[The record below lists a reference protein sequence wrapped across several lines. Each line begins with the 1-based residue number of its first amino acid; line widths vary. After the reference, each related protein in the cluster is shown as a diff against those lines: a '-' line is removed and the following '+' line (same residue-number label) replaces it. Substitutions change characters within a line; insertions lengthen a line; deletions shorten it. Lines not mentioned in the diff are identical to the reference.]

1 MIAPEFLLLERFAMS
16 DGLLEGKTLGK
27 YRVLQPLGQGGMAR
41 VYRAYHPQLDRY
53 VAIKV
58 LRQDVAGEAE
68 MVARFKREAKAV
80 AALRHPHIVQVFDF
94 DTQDDLCYMVMELVE
109 GDSLKSRLTDHRTR
123 GSRLSGGEA
132 VRIVLD
138 ALDGLEYAHQAGIV
152 HRDIKPANILLTRE
166 GAAVLSDFGIAQVAG
181 GTHYTSSGVMM
192 GTLQYMAPE
201 QGLARGDA
209 RSDIYSMG
217 IVLYEMLVGEPPF
230 DADTPLAILLK
241 HMNDPLPIPREKN
254 PEIPEPLER
263 VLLKTLAKQPEDRY
277 ASAKEMAL
285 ALAEAAASAGLGI
298 PDRVSRP
305 LSFATAASPAE
316 AVSIYTSADRARL
329 AEAEF
334 SKDRTDS
341 NLERT
346 LAHKASSG
354 QGSQRTVRIL
364 RTVFVSLSLVLL
376 YLMFSLTAAA
386 ALNRVEILADTW
398 PVVILLPVFLLGGLG
413 EDLGNPWMFVPM
425 PLLLLTSILLAFF
438 MGTGRWELWPAWLLE
453 PIALFLGIAVPVGE
467 ASDPRHGDFRVTR
480 VSRRISTAVGLLF
493 FIGWPLAIFVGL
505 LAQ

>member
-1 MIAPEFLLLERFAMS
+1 MS

-53 VAIKV
+53 VAVKV

-94 DTQDDLCYMVMELVE
+94 DTQEDLCYMVMELVA
-109 GDSLKSRLTDHRTR
+109 GDSLKARLTDYRTR

-152 HRDIKPANILLTRE
+152 HRDIKPANILLT
-166 GAAVLSDFGIAQVAG
+166 GDGTAVLSDFGIAQVAG
-181 GTHYTSSGVMM
+181 GTQYTSSGAMM

-201 QGLARGDA
+201 QGVARGDA
-209 RSDIYSMG
+209 RSDLYSMG

-263 VLLKTLAKQPEDRY
+263 ILLKSLAKQPEDRF
-277 ASAKEMAL
+277 ASAKDMAQ
-285 ALAEAAASAGLGI
+285 ALTQAAADAGVDVPERI
-298 PDRVSRP
+298 SRP
-305 LSFATAASPAE
+305 LSFNPAASDPDT
-316 AVSIYTSADRARL
+316 VSIYTSADRARL
-329 AEAEF
+329 ADAPF
-334 SKDRTDS
+334 SKDRTDA
-341 NLERT
+341 NLERA
-346 LAHKASSG
+346 LGRRASLG
-354 QGSQRTVRIL
+354 KGSHRTIRIL
-364 RTVFVSLSLVLL
+364 RTVFVSLSLILL

-386 ALNRVEILADTW
+386 ALNRAEILDNSW
-398 PVVILLPVFLLGGLG
+398 PVIILLPVFLLGGLG
-413 EDLGNPWMFVPM
+413 EDLQNPWVFIPM
-425 PLLLLTSILLAFF
+425 PLLLLTAILLAFYS
-438 MGTGRWELWPAWLLE
+438 GTERWDLWTAWLLE
-453 PIALFLGIAVPVGE
+453 PIALFLGIAVCVGE
-467 ASDPRHGDFRVTR
+467 ASDPRHRDFRATHTF
-480 VSRRISTAVGLLF
+480 RRIVTAAGLIF
-493 FIGWPLAIFVGL
+493 FIGWPLAIFVSI

>member
-1 MIAPEFLLLERFAMS
+1 MS
-16 DGLLEGKTLGK
+16 DGSLEGKTLGK

-53 VAIKV
+53 VAVKV

-68 MVARFKREAKAV
+68 MTARFKREAKAV

-109 GDSLKSRLTDHRTR
+109 GDSLKTRLTDYRTR
-123 GSRLSGGEA
+123 GSRIPNGEA

-138 ALDGLEYAHQAGIV
+138 ALGGLEYAHHAGIV
-152 HRDIKPANILLTRE
+152 HRDIKPANILLTGD

-181 GTHYTSSGVMM
+181 GTQYTSSGAMM

-263 VLLKTLAKQPEDRY
+263 ILLKALSKQPEGRY
-277 ASAKEMAL
+277 ASAKEMAR
-285 ALAEAAASAGLGI
+285 ALAEAAAGAGIGVPERI
-298 PDRVSRP
+298 SRP
-305 LSFATAASPAE
+305 LSFTTAASDADT
-316 AVSIYTSADRARL
+316 VSIYTSAERAKL
-329 AEAEF
+329 ADAAF
-334 SKDRTDS
+334 SKDRTDA
-341 NLERT
+341 NLPRT
-346 LAHKASSG
+346 LARKNPPAE
-354 QGSQRTVRIL
+354 GSARTVRIL
-364 RTVFVSLSLVLL
+364 RTVFISLSLILL
-376 YLMFSLTAAA
+376 YFMFSLTAAA
-386 ALNRVEILADTW
+386 ALNRAEIMEKTW

-413 EDLGNPWMFVPM
+413 EDLNNPWMAVPM
-425 PLLLLTSILLAFF
+425 PLLMLTAVLLAFF
-438 MGTGRWELWPAWLLE
+438 VGTGRWELWPAWLLE
-453 PIALFLGIAVPVGE
+453 PIALFAGIAVPVGE
-467 ASDPRHGDFRVTR
+467 ATDPRHGDFQATR
-480 VSRRISTAVGLLF
+480 GLRRIVTGAGLVF
-493 FIGWPLAIFVGL
+493 FIGWPLFIFVSI

>member
-1 MIAPEFLLLERFAMS
+1 MN
-16 DGLLEGKTLGK
+16 DGSLEGKTLGK

-58 LRQDVAGEAE
+58 LRQDVANEAE

-80 AALRHPHIVQVFDF
+80 AALRHPHVVQVFDF
-94 DTQDDLCYMVMELVE
+94 DTQDDLCYMVMELIE
-109 GDSLKSRLTDHRTR
+109 GDSLKARLIDYRTR
-123 GSRLSGGEA
+123 GSRLPAGEA

-138 ALDGLEYAHQAGIV
+138 SLDGLEYAHQAGIV
-152 HRDIKPANILLTRE
+152 HRDIKPANILLTGD

-181 GTHYTSSGVMM
+181 GTHYTSSGAMM

-254 PEIPEPLER
+254 PDIPEPIER
-263 VLLKTLAKQPEDRY
+263 VLLKALAKNPEDRY
-277 ASAKEMAL
+277 PSAKEMAR
-285 ALAEAAASAGLGI
+285 ALSEAAVSAGFGV
-298 PDRVSRP
+298 PERVSRP
-305 LSFATAASPAE
+305 LSFTTAPSASDT
-316 AVSIYTSADRARL
+316 VSIYTSTDRARL
-329 AEAEF
+329 ADAPF
-334 SKDRTDS
+334 SKDRTDA
-341 NLERT
+341 NLERS
-346 LAHKASSG
+346 LARNALSG
-354 QGSQRTVRIL
+354 KGSLRTVRIL
-364 RTVFVSLSLVLL
+364 RTVFVSLSLILL
-376 YLMFSLTAAA
+376 YFMFSLTAAA
-386 ALNRVEILADTW
+386 ALNREEILTNTW

-413 EDLGNPWMFVPM
+413 EELGNPWVFIPM
-425 PLLLLTSILLAFF
+425 PLLLLSSILLAFYV
-438 MGTGRWELWPAWLLE
+438 GTGRWDLWPAWLLE
-453 PIALFLGIAVPVGE
+453 PIALFLGISVCVGE
-467 ASDPRHGDFRVTR
+467 AADPRHADFRLTHA
-480 VSRRISTAVGLLF
+480 SRRIVTAVGLFF
-493 FIGWPLAIFVGL
+493 FIGWPLVIFASI

>member
-1 MIAPEFLLLERFAMS
+1 MS
-16 DGLLEGKTLGK
+16 DGSLEGKTLGK

-58 LRQDVAGEAE
+58 LRQDMAGEAE
-68 MVARFKREAKAV
+68 MIARFKREAKAV

-109 GDSLKSRLTDHRTR
+109 GDSLKARLTDYRTR
-123 GSRLSGGEA
+123 GSRLPGGEA
-132 VRIVLD
+132 VRIGLD
-138 ALDGLEYAHQAGIV
+138 ALDGLEYAHRAGIV
-152 HRDIKPANILLTRE
+152 HRDIKPANILLTGD

-181 GTHYTSSGVMM
+181 GTQYTSSGAMM

-201 QGLARGDA
+201 QGLARGDV

-254 PEIPEPLER
+254 PEIPEPIER
-263 VLLKTLAKQPEDRY
+263 VLLKTLAKEPGDRY
-277 ASAKEMAL
+277 SSAKEMAR
-285 ALAEAAASAGLGI
+285 ALAEAAAGAGFGV

-305 LSFATAASPAE
+305 LSFATAPSAADT
-316 AVSIYTSADRARL
+316 VSIYTSADRARL
-329 AEAEF
+329 ADAAF
-334 SKDRTDS
+334 SQDRTDP
-341 NLERT
+341 NLERS
-346 LAHKASSG
+346 LARNAPSG
-354 QGSQRTVRIL
+354 EGSLRTVRIL

-376 YLMFSLTAAA
+376 YFMFSLTAAA
-386 ALNRVEILADTW
+386 ALNRVEILGNTW

-413 EDLGNPWMFVPM
+413 EDLQNPWLFIPM
-425 PLLLLTSILLAFF
+425 PLLLLTSILLAFYS
-438 MGTGRWELWPAWLLE
+438 GTGRWDLWTGWLLE
-453 PIALFLGIAVPVGE
+453 PIALFTGVAVCVGE

-480 VSRRISTAVGLLF
+480 AFRRIVTAVGLIF
-493 FIGWPLAIFVGL
+493 FIGWPLVIFASI

>member
-1 MIAPEFLLLERFAMS
+1 MN
-16 DGLLEGKTLGK
+16 DGSLEGKTLGK

-41 VYRAYHPQLDRY
+41 VYRAYHPQLERY

-68 MVARFKREAKAV
+68 MIARFKREAKAV

-94 DTQDDLCYMVMELVE
+94 DTQDYLCYMVMELVE
-109 GDSLKSRLTDHRTR
+109 GDSLKARLTDHRTR
-123 GSRLSGGEA
+123 GSRLHGGEA

-138 ALDGLEYAHQAGIV
+138 ALDGLEYAHRAGIV
-152 HRDIKPANILLTRE
+152 HRDIKPANILLTAD
-166 GAAVLSDFGIAQVAG
+166 GTAVLSDFGIAQVAG
-181 GTHYTSSGVMM
+181 GTHYTTSGAMM

-277 ASAKEMAL
+277 ASAQDMAR
-285 ALAEAAASAGLGI
+285 ALAEASAGAGLGV

-305 LSFATAASPAE
+305 LSFTTSASNADS
-316 AVSIYTSADRARL
+316 VSVYSAADRAQL
-329 AEAEF
+329 EDAAF
-334 SKDRTDS
+334 SKDRTDA
-341 NLERT
+341 NLERS
-346 LAHKASSG
+346 LARPAPSG
-354 QGSQRTVRIL
+354 EESHRTVRIL

-376 YLMFSLTAAA
+376 YLTFSLTAAA
-386 ALNRVEILADTW
+386 ALNREEILSNTW

-413 EDLGNPWMFVPM
+413 EDLNNPWMFVPM
-425 PLLLLTSILLAFF
+425 PLLLLTSILLAFYV
-438 MGTGRWELWPAWLLE
+438 GTGRWDLWPAWLLE
-453 PIALFLGIAVPVGE
+453 PIALFLGIAVCVGE
-467 ASDPRHGDFRVTR
+467 ASDPRRGDFRMTR
-480 VSRRISTAVGLLF
+480 ISRRIATAVGLAF
-493 FIGWPLAIFVGL
+493 FIGWPLAIFL
-505 LAQ
+505 SILAQSAGK

>member
-1 MIAPEFLLLERFAMS
+1 MS
-16 DGLLEGKTLGK
+16 DGSLEGKTLGK

-53 VAIKV
+53 VAVKV
-58 LRQDVAGEAE
+58 LRQDAANEAE

-109 GDSLKSRLTDHRTR
+109 GDSLKTRLTDYRTR
-123 GSRLSGGEA
+123 GSRLPGGEA

-138 ALDGLEYAHQAGIV
+138 ALDGLEYAHRAGIV
-152 HRDIKPANILLTRE
+152 HRDIKPANILLT
-166 GAAVLSDFGIAQVAG
+166 GDGTAVLSDFGIAQVAG
-181 GTHYTSSGVMM
+181 GTQYTTSGAMM

-201 QGLARGDA
+201 QGLARGDV

-263 VLLKTLAKQPEDRY
+263 VLLKTLAKQPADRY
-277 ASAKEMAL
+277 SSAKEMAR
-285 ALAEAAASAGLGI
+285 ALAEAAASAGIGV

-305 LSFATAASPAE
+305 LSFTTAASAVEP
-316 AVSIYTSADRARL
+316 VSIYTSEDRARL
-329 AEAEF
+329 ADAAF
-334 SKDRTDS
+334 SKDRTDA
-341 NLERT
+341 NLERA
-346 LAHKASSG
+346 LGSHAPSG
-354 QGSQRTVRIL
+354 EGSHRTVRIL

-376 YLMFSLTAAA
+376 YFTFSLTAAA
-386 ALNRVEILADTW
+386 ALNRGEILANTW
-398 PVVILLPVFLLGGLG
+398 PVVILLVVFLLGGLG
-413 EDLGNPWMFVPM
+413 EDLQNPWVFIPM
-425 PLLLLTSILLAFF
+425 PFFLLTSILLAFYV
-438 MGTGRWELWPAWLLE
+438 GTGRWDLWPAWLLE
-453 PIALFLGIAVPVGE
+453 PVALFLGITVCVGE
-467 ASDPRHGDFRVTR
+467 AADPRHRDYRVTR
-480 VSRRISTAVGLLF
+480 ALRRIVTAAGLIF
-493 FIGWPLAIFVGL
+493 FIGWPLAIFVSI
-505 LAQ
+505 LAK